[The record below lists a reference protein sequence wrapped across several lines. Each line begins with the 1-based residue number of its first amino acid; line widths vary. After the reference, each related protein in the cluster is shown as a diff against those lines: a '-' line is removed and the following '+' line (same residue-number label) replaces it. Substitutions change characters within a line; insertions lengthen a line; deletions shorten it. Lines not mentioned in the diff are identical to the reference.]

1 MKSIPNIAIVILAAG
16 ASKRMG
22 SPKQLLKWGNDTLL
36 NHAIKTVL
44 EIDAYEVIVVLG
56 ANHKLIEA
64 GVKHRSITILNNED
78 WDLGL
83 GKSIACA
90 TEYVLKSKPQVEGIL
105 ITLADQPLID
115 SHYLNDIMTHFYQD
129 LNQIIATSYD
139 NNKGVPVLFGKVYFQ
154 ELSNLTGDN
163 GAKQLLKTH
172 ESCVKTFKPPVKNVD
187 LDSKEDYEKLY
198 RENFKTK

>member
-1 MKSIPNIAIVILAAG
+1 
-16 ASKRMG
+16 MG